1 MGKAEFMETLRK
13 RLAGLPQAEIEER
26 LAFYNEMIDDR
37 IEDGLTEE
45 EAVAEIGPVE
55 DVVNQIMAEIPLTT
69 LVREKVRPKRTL
81 RAWEIILLILGS
93 PIWLSLLITVFAVG
107 LSLYV
112 VLWSVIVCL
121 WAVTLSLAASVVG
134 CLFEV
139 FVYQKAGNLGGA
151 IFAGGTALA
160 CAGLAILMFFAS
172 VAATKG
178 IARLTKKMIL
188 GIKSWFV
195 GKEAA

>member
-1 MGKAEFMETLRK
+1 MDKNEFLNQLRR
-13 RLAGLPQAEIEER
+13 RLAGLPQPEIEER
-26 LAFYNEMIDDR
+26 ISFYNEMIDDR

-55 DVVNQIMAEIPLTT
+55 DVARQIIAEIPLTAI
-69 LVREKVRPKRTL
+69 VRENVRPKHSL
-81 RAWEIILLILGS
+81 RAWEIVLLVLGS
-93 PIWLSLLITVFAVG
+93 PIWLSLLIALFAVVF
-107 LSLYV
+107 SLYV
-112 VLWSVIVCL
+112 ALWSVVISI
-121 WAVTLSLAASVVG
+121 WAVTLALVAGVFA
-134 CLFEV
+134 CLVEV
-139 FVYQKAGNLGGA
+139 FVYQRAGNPGGA
-151 IFAGGTALA
+151 IFAGGAALA

-172 VAATKG
+172 LEATKG